1 MSPGGRTLAVE
12 TRWRG
17 RTVTVSSERVLLPNG
32 NEAELDVVRHPGA
45 AAVVP
50 LHDDGTILMV
60 RQYRHTVGDWLLE
73 VPAGK
78 LAAGEEPADCARR
91 ELEEEAGVRAGELLP
106 LGWIWMTPGFCD
118 ERIWLYLARGLE
130 AGEQRLELDEALQVE
145 RLPLAEAERRALAGE
160 LWDAKS
166 VCAILRAAHRCRLAP
181 G

>member
-1 MSPGGRTLAVE
+1 
-12 TRWRG
+12 
-17 RTVTVSSERVLLPNG
+17 
-32 NEAELDVVRHPGA
+32 
-45 AAVVP
+45 VP
-50 LHDDGTILMV
+50 LLADGTVLMV

-78 LAAGEEPADCARR
+78 LATGESPEACARR
-91 ELEEEAGVRAGELLP
+91 ELEEEAGVRAGELVP

-118 ERIWLYLARGLE
+118 ERIWLFLARDLS
-130 AGEQRLELDEALQVE
+130 AGSQRLEEDEALAVE

-166 VCAILRAAHRCRLAP
+166 VCALLRAAHHCRLAP